1 MLKSNRMNCV
11 CRNRVDGQ
19 DAKSLDSK
27 NQVIKP
33 SYNYGIVQ
41 IDKEMTKTISTPT
54 SYKPTSQSYNIS
66 NNQSKP
72 YTMKRRRLAES
83 TFSLQQ
89 GSASFKRNTFH
100 ASNLK
105 NINMLYIS
113 FILFC
118 CWNSIVM
125 AFHLNE
131 ESNSVYPRVK
141 TMSSFF
147 SHKRHSKTVEVFY
160 QNGVSVILNLS
171 REFLTIQFEC
181 I

>member
-11 CRNRVDGQ
+11 CKNRVHGQ
-19 DAKSLDSK
+19 DAKSLDNK
-27 NQVIKP
+27 NQVIKLLHG
-33 SYNYGIVQ
+33 YGIVQ

-54 SYKPTSQSYNIS
+54 SYKPTSQSYKT

-141 TMSSFF
+141 TISSFF

-160 QNGVSVILNLS
+160 QNGVSVILNQL
-171 REFLTIQFEC
+171 REFFIIRFEC

>member
-1 MLKSNRMNCV
+1 MKCV
-11 CRNRVDGQ
+11 CRNNVNGQ
-19 DAKSLDSK
+19 DAKSLDNK
-27 NQVIKP
+27 YRFIKP
-33 SYNYGIVQ
+33 LHRYGIVQ
-41 IDKEMTKTISTPT
+41 IGKEMTKTISTPT
-54 SYKPTSQSYNIS
+54 SYKPTTQSYNIT

-72 YTMKRRRLAES
+72 YIMKRRRLAES

-160 QNGVSVILNLS
+160 QNGVSVLLNLF
-171 REFLTIQFEC
+171 EGIFNYTI
-181 I
+181 